1 MPTINQKPDAHL
13 HRPCPGD
20 LYICGPETHRLR
32 LHEHSSHPMQRPGS
46 IKNLYHIKMYRVYL
60 TMADGNQ
67 TREL

>member
-32 LHEHSSHPMQRPGS
+32 LHEHSSASNAKTWIH
-46 IKNLYHIKMYRVYL
+46 
-60 TMADGNQ
+60 
-67 TREL
+67 